1 MLASLPIIIL
11 ILVASG
17 LPPTKMSRK
26 YIKIHWWDY
35 ALPAVGLP
43 TWILLTVAEIGDTAS
58 LSNLVI
64 EGFWILV
71 ASVLTP
77 SARYFVLK
85 LNYRY
90 ASLLYHC
97 MYTVPVVTAL
107 LLRLNMPTLPE

>member
-11 ILVASG
+11 ILIAIG

-26 YIKIHWWDY
+26 YIKIRWWDY

-43 TWILLTVAEIGDTAS
+43 TWILLTAAEIGDTAS

-71 ASVLTP
+71 ASVLIP
-77 SARYFVLK
+77 WARYFVLK
-85 LNYRY
+85 LRHRY
-90 ASLLYHC
+90 ASLLFRC
-97 MYTVPVVTAL
+97 MYTLPGITAV